1 MGNPSSHLM
10 PLKVGNYDK
19 LWQNIGMNMMY
30 NIYIIYIYI
39 YLRCESTLKTTIF
52 FMKESRMEAKS
63 RGIPQDFCDF
73 ACAEQKYQIPDCAL
87 IVLYPLL

>member
-1 MGNPSSHLM
+1 MGNPNSHLM

-30 NIYIIYIYI
+30 TIYIIY
-39 YLRCESTLKTTIF
+39 LRGESTLKTTVF

-63 RGIPQDFCDF
+63 TGIPQDFRDF